1 MPPQV
6 CLGRSPGRV
15 HNNRPP
21 SIANRSSRLCLPA
34 GRVEC
39 GELRRSKVWIW
50 RPSGPSESSV
60 SQGLARF
67 SGLMSDVG
75 SEPLPDKC
83 FELATVDFS
92 SPGISPSPL

>member
-15 HNNRPP
+15 HNNRRPT
-21 SIANRSSRLCLPA
+21 IANRRSRLCLPA

-75 SEPLPDKC
+75 SEPLLDK
-83 FELATVDFS
+83 
-92 SPGISPSPL
+92 